1 MWNEKKNNKN
11 LSVFMHFARCVRA
24 KPLFVMLKS
33 VLSENFDIIVFLNG
47 RRMYMTM
54 VMDI

>member
-1 MWNEKKNNKN
+1 MKKKNNKN